1 MDWAAAMQLCEN
13 MGKGLVKWDTA
24 DKYLDMK
31 HLTSQA
37 GYWTALTN
45 INGNGCNSANVCD
58 NLLVVSLGRDRSK
71 LNFPNNQLASY
82 RFGSRHLVGQL
93 NSTLTSWLTT
103 NQ

>member
-45 INGNGCNSANVCD
+45 NNGNGCNSAYVCD
-58 NLLVVSLGRDRSK
+58 NLLVLVSQGGAKKSLHVWI
-71 LNFPNNQLASY
+71 
-82 RFGSRHLVGQL
+82 SRLPPTQV
-93 NSTLTSWLTT
+93 T
-103 NQ
+103 

>member
-45 INGNGCNSANVCD
+45 INGNGCNSAYVCD
-58 NLLVVSLGRDRSK
+58 NLLVLSDRVSHWANVIFFSALLHKPRSAAGHIVK
-71 LNFPNNQLASY
+71 Q
-82 RFGSRHLVGQL
+82 
-93 NSTLTSWLTT
+93 
-103 NQ
+103 